1 VVRRFDCS
9 VVHEEPSN
17 YRTTER
23 SNAFEKIM
31 PQATFWFAS
40 PFKEWVGQRTLTL
53 SWVGTLTLRNLWERL
68 ASEYPKLRANLPRE
82 GLQEEAMSHMV
93 AVIVDGDILTLD
105 AAIKDGAKVDILTP
119 LSGGTRRDDS
129 DRDSRQRDPTGTATG
144 TRRFSALGVL
154 SRLSARG
161 SRLSGLG

>member
-1 VVRRFDCS
+1 
-9 VVHEEPSN
+9 
-17 YRTTER
+17 
-23 SNAFEKIM
+23 M

-53 SWVGTLTLRNLWERL
+53 SWEGTLTLRNLWERL

-93 AVIVDGDILTLD
+93 AVIVDGNILTLD

-119 LSGGTRRDDS
+119 LSGGTLPQPYLLPQGWGRRK
-129 DRDSRQRDPTGTATG
+129 G
-144 TRRFSALGVL
+144 
-154 SRLSARG
+154 
-161 SRLSGLG
+161 